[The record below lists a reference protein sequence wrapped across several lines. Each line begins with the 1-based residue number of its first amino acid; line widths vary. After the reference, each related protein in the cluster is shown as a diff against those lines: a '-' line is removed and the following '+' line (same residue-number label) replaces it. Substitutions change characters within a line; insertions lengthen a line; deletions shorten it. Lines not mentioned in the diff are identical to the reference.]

1 MNETQKNEL
10 KAQPSKTELKAQY
23 KEREVV
29 GGVYAIRNTRNN
41 KVLLD
46 AASDLRSIRNR
57 FDFAV
62 STNSCVNVALQ
73 ADWSAHGADAFAFE
87 VLEEL
92 KKGETQTSKEFR
104 ADVALLK
111 DLWLD
116 KMSAETL
123 Y

>member
-1 MNETQKNEL
+1 MNETQKN
-10 KAQPSKTELKAQY
+10 ELKAQY

-41 KVLLD
+41 RVYLD

-62 STNSCVNVALQ
+62 STGSCVNVALQ

-87 VLEEL
+87 VLEEIV
-92 KKGETQTSKEFR
+92 KGETQTAKEFR

-111 DLWLD
+111 DLWRD
-116 KMSAETL
+116 KMAAETL